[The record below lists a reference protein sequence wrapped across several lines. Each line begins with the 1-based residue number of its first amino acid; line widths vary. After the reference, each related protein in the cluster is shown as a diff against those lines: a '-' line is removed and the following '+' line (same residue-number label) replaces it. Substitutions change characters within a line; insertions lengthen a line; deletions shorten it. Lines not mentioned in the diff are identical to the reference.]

1 MNAPDYPSL
10 RPREPVE
17 PPLGRTPGVRL
28 LPLLMFVA
36 VGMLGFRIEVVV
48 KTIAHTRNATL
59 QVGTTTAQAEEKAD
73 DKAAAKPADA
83 AGDKTAAAGDKAA
96 AAGANPGDKA
106 GEKAATPSGKGPP
119 SDSTP
124 DPDVDAGPIPPGTL
138 DPKTLT
144 KSEIETLQRLA
155 ERRDNIDKR
164 ERELAQREGLM
175 KAGETRIDGKIAELH
190 DLEKTIEGLLQKYD
204 KQKQAEIDSLV
215 KIYGAMKP
223 KDAAAIFDSL
233 EMPILVAVVQN
244 MKEAKVAPIMAVMSR
259 ERAKAL
265 TEELSQRKQI
275 GTVSE

>member
-1 MNAPDYPSL
+1 M
-10 RPREPVE
+10 PVE
-17 PPLGRTPGVRL
+17 QPLGRTPGVRL

-36 VGMLGFRIEVVV
+36 IGMLGFRIEVVV
-48 KTIAHTRNATL
+48 QTIAHKRNAIL
-59 QVGTTTAQAEEKAD
+59 EVGTATAQAEEKTA
-73 DKAAAKPADA
+73 DKAAEKPADS
-83 AGDKTAAAGDKAA
+83 AGDKAA
-96 AAGANPGDKA
+96 AAGEKGAEKGADK
-106 GEKAATPSGKGPP
+106 GAAVPAAAKGPP
-119 SDSTP
+119 SDTSP
-124 DPDVDAGPIPPGTL
+124 DPDVDGGQVPAGTL

-155 ERRDNIDKR
+155 ERRDNIEKR
-164 ERELAQREGLM
+164 EHDLAQREGLM

-190 DLEKTIEGLLQKYD
+190 ELEKTIEGLLQKYD

-244 MKEAKVAPIMAVMSR
+244 MKETKVAPIMAVMSR
-259 ERAKAL
+259 ERARAL

-275 GTVSE
+275 GMANQ